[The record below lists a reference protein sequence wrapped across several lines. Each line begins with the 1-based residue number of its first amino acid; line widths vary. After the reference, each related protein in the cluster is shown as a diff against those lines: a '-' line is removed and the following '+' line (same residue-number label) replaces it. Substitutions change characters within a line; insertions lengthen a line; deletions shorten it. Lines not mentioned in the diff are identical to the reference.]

1 MLRRARILGTF
12 LLTFASLAGWGEWS
26 WVFGGALIHAQLHFT
41 LAWLLILIGGLA
53 QRARG
58 NAAWAFAFLI
68 GHSWVYSSPFLHA
81 PASLDGPVGE
91 TLRVAW
97 FNAWGKPSAVDAA
110 HAYAL
115 DQELDLIALG
125 QAGGVPAIRRL
136 MQDFPHH
143 AYDHEDR
150 IGLFSRVPIVETRWY
165 SGPEGHQ
172 PPVRKWLCAR
182 LENGAD
188 VWVGHVQTPNESAHL
203 AGLATLQEAMQLRTA
218 EVGIAPTFLMADLN
232 ATPWSAD
239 LGLLHEQ
246 GWQSASAG
254 TWPVRT
260 WRDPSQPWLRWPI
273 DYVLVRQGVGVQHFE
288 VGPALG
294 SDHFLIHAVLQLPK
308 APR

>member
-1 MLRRARILGTF
+1 VLRRARIFGTF

-26 WVFGGALIHAQLHFT
+26 WVFDGVLIHAQLHFT
-41 LAWLLILIGGLA
+41 LAWAAVSIWALA

-58 NAAWAFAFLI
+58 NAAWALAFLI
-68 GHSWVYSSPFLHA
+68 GHSWVYSSPFLHPTPRLEG
-81 PASLDGPVGE
+81 PAGE

-97 FNAWGKPSAVDAA
+97 FNAWGKPTAVAAA

-115 DQELDLIALG
+115 EHELDLLALG

-136 MQDFPHH
+136 MADFPHY

-150 IGLFSRVPIVETRWY
+150 IGLFSRVPIAQVRWHA
-165 SGPEGHQ
+165 GPAGHQ

-188 VWVGHVQTPNESAHL
+188 VWVGHVQTPAASAHL
-203 AGLATLQEAMQLRTA
+203 AGLAALQEALLLREA
-218 EVGIAPTFLMADLN
+218 ELGLAPSFLMADLN
-232 ATPWSAD
+232 ATPWSSD
-239 LGLLHEQ
+239 LGLLREQ

-260 WRDPSQPWLRWPI
+260 WSDPSQPWLRWPI
-273 DYVLVRQGVGVQHFE
+273 DYILVRQGVGVQHFE

-294 SDHFLIHAVLQLPK
+294 SDHFLIHAVLQLPEL
-308 APR
+308 P

>member
-1 MLRRARILGTF
+1 VLRHARIFGTF

-26 WVFGGALIHAQLHFT
+26 WVFDGALIHAQLHFT
-41 LAWLLILIGGLA
+41 LAWAAVSVWALA

-58 NAAWAFAFLI
+58 CSAWALAFLI
-68 GHSWVYSSPFLHA
+68 GHAWIYSSPFLHP
-81 PASLDGPVGE
+81 PAQLEGSAGP

-97 FNAWGKPSAVDAA
+97 FNAWGKPSAVEAV
-110 HAYAL
+110 HAYAFEH
-115 DQELDLIALG
+115 ELDLIALG
-125 QAGGVPAIRRL
+125 QAGGAPAIRRL
-136 MQDFPHH
+136 TQDFPHH

-165 SGPEGHQ
+165 SGPYGHQ
-172 PPVRKWLCAR
+172 PAVRKWLCAR

-188 VWVGHVQTPNESAHL
+188 VWVGHVHTPKDSAHR
-203 AGLATLQEAMQLRTA
+203 AGLATLHTAMQQREA
-218 EVGIAPTFLMADLN
+218 EVGRAPTILLADLN

-239 LGLLHEQ
+239 LSLLAEQ

-273 DYVLVRQGVGVQHFE
+273 DYILIQRGIGVQNFE

-294 SDHFLIHAVLQLPK
+294 SDHFLIYAELQLPL
-308 APR
+308 AP